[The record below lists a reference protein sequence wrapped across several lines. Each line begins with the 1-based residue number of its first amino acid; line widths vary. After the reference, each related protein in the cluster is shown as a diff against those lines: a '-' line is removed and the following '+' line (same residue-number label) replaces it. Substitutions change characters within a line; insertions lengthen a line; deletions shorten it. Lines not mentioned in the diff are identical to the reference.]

1 MDNQFDVKALTMINA
16 CADFLVTITGC
27 NKADALK
34 AIIKIYADENKIDLS
49 PVLDIIPAWIEPKEG
64 TKNE

>member
-34 AIIKIYADENKIDLS
+34 AMIKIYSEETKINLT
-49 PVLDIIPAWIEPKEG
+49 PVLDVIPAWIEPKED